1 MGGNSPGGGS
11 SGSGADNPF
20 EAARPTYAR
29 VRPAYPA
36 AAVAAIVRAAGLGVR
51 GSADGSGSRRGDA
64 GPTAQGGAGGSAR
77 QESATGPTARGSAGA
92 PASTAATAPADRPV
106 RGLAADIGAGTGK
119 MSALLAGEGLEV
131 RAVEPSAA
139 MRAQARPHPLITQVA
154 ATAEDTGLGAA
165 SCDLVVYAQSWH
177 WVDPV
182 AAGAEAVRILK
193 PGAPLV
199 IVFNQMD
206 VSVQWVHRLSRIMRS
221 GDVHRADRPP
231 RPAGFA
237 PPALERFWWEDRME
251 PEQIL
256 ELGTTRSS
264 YLRADAARRRAMQD
278 NLRWYLYEHLG
289 HRAGQEITI
298 PYSTLVWTTR
308 APAARVP

>member
-1 MGGNSPGGGS
+1 MCP
-11 SGSGADNPF
+11 
-20 EAARPTYAR
+20 AAR
-29 VRPAYPA
+29 
-36 AAVAAIVRAAGLGVR
+36 GN
-51 GSADGSGSRRGDA
+51 
-64 GPTAQGGAGGSAR
+64 
-77 QESATGPTARGSAGA
+77 AGA
-92 PASTAATAPADRPV
+92 PAPAAPADRPA

-119 MSALLAGEGLEV
+119 MSALLAEEGLEV

-139 MRAQARPHPLITQVA
+139 MRAQVRPHPLIAQVA

-206 VSVQWVHRLSRIMRS
+206 VTVKWVHRLCRIMRS

-237 PPALERFWWEDRME
+237 PPVLERFWWEDRMA

-289 HRAGQEITI
+289 HRADQEITI

-308 APAARVP
+308 APAARVHSGSTPAPEVP

>member
-1 MGGNSPGGGS
+1 MSAPENRGGAGG
-11 SGSGADNPF
+11 NPF
-20 EAARPTYAR
+20 EAARPSYAR

-36 AAVAAIVRAAGLGVR
+36 AAVAAIVRAAGLDVR
-51 GSADGSGSRRGDA
+51 GSGGGSGSRGGDA
-64 GPTAQGGAGGSAR
+64 GPTAGGGAVCPA
-77 QESATGPTARGSAGA
+77 ARGNAGA
-92 PASTAATAPADRPV
+92 PAPAAAPAPTAPDDRPA

-119 MSALLAGEGLEV
+119 MSALLAGEGLDV

-154 ATAEDTGLGAA
+154 ATAEDTGLGTA

-177 WVDPV
+177 WVDPA

-206 VSVQWVHRLSRIMRS
+206 VTVKWVHRLSRIMRS

-237 PPALERFWWEDRME
+237 PPVLERFWWEDRMA

-289 HRAGQEITI
+289 HRADQEITI

-308 APAARVP
+308 APAARVHSGSTPAPEDP

>member
-1 MGGNSPGGGS
+1 MSAPENRGGAGG
-11 SGSGADNPF
+11 NPF
-20 EAARPTYAR
+20 EAARPSYAR

-36 AAVAAIVRAAGLGVR
+36 AAVAAIVRAAGLDVR
-51 GSADGSGSRRGDA
+51 GSRGGGA
-64 GPTAQGGAGGSAR
+64 GPTAGGGAVCCPA
-77 QESATGPTARGSAGA
+77 ARGNAGA
-92 PASTAATAPADRPV
+92 PAPAAAPAPTAPDDRPA

-119 MSALLAGEGLEV
+119 MSALLAGEGLDV

-154 ATAEDTGLGAA
+154 ATAEDTGLGTA

-177 WVDPV
+177 WVDPA

-206 VSVQWVHRLSRIMRS
+206 VTAQWVHRLCRIMRS

-237 PPALERFWWEDRME
+237 PPVLERFWWEDRME

-278 NLRWYLYEHLG
+278 NLRWYLYEYLG
-289 HRAGQEITI
+289 HRAGQEIAI

-308 APAARVP
+308 APAARVHSGSAPAPQVP

>member
-1 MGGNSPGGGS
+1 MC
-11 SGSGADNPF
+11 
-20 EAARPTYAR
+20 
-29 VRPAYPA
+29 PA
-36 AAVAAIVRAAGLGVR
+36 
-51 GSADGSGSRRGDA
+51 
-64 GPTAQGGAGGSAR
+64 
-77 QESATGPTARGSAGA
+77 ARGSAGA
-92 PASTAATAPADRPV
+92 PAPAAAPAPTAPDDRPA

-119 MSALLAGEGLEV
+119 MSALLAEEGLDV

-154 ATAEDTGLGAA
+154 ATAEDTGLGTA

-177 WVDPV
+177 WVDPA

-206 VSVQWVHRLSRIMRS
+206 VTAQWVHRLCRIMRS

-237 PPALERFWWEDRME
+237 PPVLERFWWEDRMA

-289 HRAGQEITI
+289 HRVGQEIAI

-308 APAARVP
+308 APAARVHSGSAPAPQVP

>member
-1 MGGNSPGGGS
+1 MSAPENRGGAGG
-11 SGSGADNPF
+11 NPF
-20 EAARPTYAR
+20 EAARPSYAR

-36 AAVAAIVRAAGLGVR
+36 AAVAAIVRAAGLDAR
-51 GSADGSGSRRGDA
+51 GSGGGSGSRGGDA
-64 GPTAQGGAGGSAR
+64 GPTARGGAVRPA
-77 QESATGPTARGSAGA
+77 ARGSAGA
-92 PASTAATAPADRPV
+92 PAPASAPAPADRPA

-119 MSALLAGEGLEV
+119 MSALLAGEGLDV

-154 ATAEDTGLGAA
+154 ATAEDTGLGTA

-177 WVDPV
+177 WVDPA

-206 VSVQWVHRLSRIMRS
+206 VTAQWVHRLCRIMRS
-221 GDVHRADRPP
+221 GDVHRTDRPP

-237 PPALERFWWEDRME
+237 PPVLERFWWEDRME

-289 HRAGQEITI
+289 HRAGKEIAI

-308 APAARVP
+308 APAARVHSGSAPAPQVP

>member
-1 MGGNSPGGGS
+1 MGGNSPGSRGGS
-11 SGSGADNPF
+11 NGSSPGNPF
-20 EAARPTYAR
+20 EAVRPSYAR

-36 AAVAAIVRAAGLGVR
+36 AAVAAVLRAAGLDVR
-51 GSADGSGSRRGDA
+51 GSAGGSGSRGGAA
-64 GPTAQGGAGGSAR
+64 GPTVL
-77 QESATGPTARGSAGA
+77 GSAGA
-92 PASTAATAPADRPV
+92 PAPTAPADRPV

-119 MSALLAGEGLEV
+119 MSALLAREGLEV
-131 RAVEPSAA
+131 WAVEPSAA

-165 SCDLVVYAQSWH
+165 NCDLVVYAQSWH

-206 VSVQWVHRLSRIMRS
+206 VTVQWVHRLSRIMRS

-231 RPAGFA
+231 RPEGFA
-237 PPALERFWWEDRME
+237 PPVLEQFWWEDRMG

-264 YLRADAARRRAMQD
+264 YLRADGVRRRAMRD

-289 HRAGQEITI
+289 YRAGQEITI

-308 APAARVP
+308 APAPGSCSGSGPGSRCPSAPALK

>member
-1 MGGNSPGGGS
+1 MAREMTSKAQEAIASALQAASAAGNPQVEPVHLLEALIEQQGGIALALLKAV
-11 SGSGADNPF
+11 GADSR
-20 EAARPTYAR
+20 AIGAQTRRAL
-29 VRPAYPA
+29 
-36 AAVAAIVRAAGLGVR
+36 VALPSTQGASA
-51 GSADGSGSRRGDA
+51 GSAQPSRSLLAVVQDA
-64 GPTAQGGAGGSAR
+64 GERADKGAD
-77 QESATGPTARGSAGA
+77 QYV
-92 PASTAATAPADRPV
+92 STEHLLIA
-106 RGLAADIGAGTGK
+106 LAASDTEAG
-119 MSALLAGEGLEV
+119 
-131 RAVEPSAA
+131 
-139 MRAQARPHPLITQVA
+139 
-154 ATAEDTGLGAA
+154 
-165 SCDLVVYAQSWH
+165 
-177 WVDPV
+177 
-182 AAGAEAVRILK
+182 RILK

-206 VSVQWVHRLSRIMRS
+206 VTVKWVHRLSRIMRS

-237 PPALERFWWEDRME
+237 PPVLERFWWEDRMA

-289 HRAGQEITI
+289 HRADQEITI

-308 APAARVP
+308 APAARVHSGSAPAPQVP

>member
-1 MGGNSPGGGS
+1 MGTCGS
-11 SGSGADNPF
+11 SPDNPF
-20 EAARPTYAR
+20 EAARPSYAR
-29 VRPAYPA
+29 VRPSYPA
-36 AAVAAIVRAAGLGVR
+36 AAVAAVLRAAGLDVR
-51 GSADGSGSRRGDA
+51 GSAGGSRNRGGA
-64 GPTAQGGAGGSAR
+64 VGPTAL
-77 QESATGPTARGSAGA
+77 GSAGA
-92 PASTAATAPADRPV
+92 PAPTAPTDRPA
-106 RGLAADIGAGTGK
+106 LAADIGAGTGK
-119 MSALLAGEGLEV
+119 MSALLAEEGLEV

-154 ATAEDTGLGAA
+154 ATAEGTGLGSA

-206 VSVQWVHRLSRIMRS
+206 VTAQWVHRLCRIMRS

-237 PPALERFWWEDRME
+237 PPVLEQFWWEDRMP

-289 HRAGQEITI
+289 HRAGQEIAI

-308 APAARVP
+308 APAARVHSGSAPAPQAP

>member
-1 MGGNSPGGGS
+1 MCP
-11 SGSGADNPF
+11 
-20 EAARPTYAR
+20 AAR
-29 VRPAYPA
+29 
-36 AAVAAIVRAAGLGVR
+36 GN
-51 GSADGSGSRRGDA
+51 
-64 GPTAQGGAGGSAR
+64 
-77 QESATGPTARGSAGA
+77 AGA
-92 PASTAATAPADRPV
+92 PAPAAPADRPA

-119 MSALLAGEGLEV
+119 MSALLAGEGLDV
-131 RAVEPSAA
+131 QAVEPSAA
-139 MRAQARPHPLITQVA
+139 MRAQARRHPLITQVA
-154 ATAEDTGLGAA
+154 ATAEDTGLGTA

-177 WVDPV
+177 WVDPA

-206 VSVQWVHRLSRIMRS
+206 VTAQWVHRLCRIMRS
-221 GDVHRADRPP
+221 GDVHRTDRPP

-237 PPALERFWWEDRME
+237 PPVLERFWWEDRME

-289 HRAGQEITI
+289 HRAGKEIAI

-308 APAARVP
+308 APAARVHSGSAPAPQVP

>member
-1 MGGNSPGGGS
+1 MGGNSPGSRGGS
-11 SGSGADNPF
+11 NGSSPGNPF
-20 EAARPTYAR
+20 EAARPSYAR

-36 AAVAAIVRAAGLGVR
+36 AAVAAVLRAAGLDVR
-51 GSADGSGSRRGDA
+51 GSSGGSGSRGGTA
-64 GPTAQGGAGGSAR
+64 GPTV
-77 QESATGPTARGSAGA
+77 PGSAGA
-92 PASTAATAPADRPV
+92 PAPTASAAPADRPA

-119 MSALLAGEGLEV
+119 MSALLAREGLEV
-131 RAVEPSAA
+131 WAVEPSAA

-165 SCDLVVYAQSWH
+165 NCDLVVYAQSWH

-206 VSVQWVHRLSRIMRS
+206 VTVQWVHRLSRIMRS

-237 PPALERFWWEDRME
+237 PPVLEQFWWEDRMG

-264 YLRADAARRRAMQD
+264 YLRADGVRRRAMRD

-289 HRAGQEITI
+289 YRAGQEITI

-308 APAARVP
+308 APAPGSCSGSGPGSWRPSAPALK

>member
-1 MGGNSPGGGS
+1 MGTC
-11 SGSGADNPF
+11 GSGPGNPF
-20 EAARPTYAR
+20 EAARPSYAR

-36 AAVAAIVRAAGLGVR
+36 AAVAAIVRAAGLDVR
-51 GSADGSGSRRGDA
+51 GSGGGSGSRGGDA
-64 GPTAQGGAGGSAR
+64 GPTAGGGAVCPA
-77 QESATGPTARGSAGA
+77 ARGNAGA
-92 PASTAATAPADRPV
+92 PAPAAAPAPTAPADRPA

-119 MSALLAGEGLEV
+119 MSALLAGEGLDV
-131 RAVEPSAA
+131 QAVEPSAA
-139 MRAQARPHPLITQVA
+139 MRAQARRHPLITQVA
-154 ATAEDTGLGAA
+154 ATAEDTGLGTA

-177 WVDPV
+177 WVDPA

-206 VSVQWVHRLSRIMRS
+206 VTAQWVHRLCRIMRS
-221 GDVHRADRPP
+221 GDVHRTDRPP

-237 PPALERFWWEDRME
+237 PPVLERFWWEDRME

-289 HRAGQEITI
+289 HRAGKEIAI

-308 APAARVP
+308 APAARVHSGSAPAPQVP

>member
-1 MGGNSPGGGS
+1 MSAPENRGVAGG
-11 SGSGADNPF
+11 NPF
-20 EAARPTYAR
+20 EAARPSYAR

-36 AAVAAIVRAAGLGVR
+36 AAVAAIVRAAGLDVR
-51 GSADGSGSRRGDA
+51 GSRGGGA
-64 GPTAQGGAGGSAR
+64 GPTAGGGAVCPA
-77 QESATGPTARGSAGA
+77 ARGNAGA
-92 PASTAATAPADRPV
+92 PAPAAPADRPA

-119 MSALLAGEGLEV
+119 MSALLAGEGLDV

-154 ATAEDTGLGAA
+154 ATAEDTGLGTA

-177 WVDPV
+177 WVDPA

-206 VSVQWVHRLSRIMRS
+206 VTAQWVHRLCRIMRS

-237 PPALERFWWEDRME
+237 PPVLERFWWEDRMA

-289 HRAGQEITI
+289 HRADQEITI

-308 APAARVP
+308 APAARVHSGNGSAPEVP

>member
-1 MGGNSPGGGS
+1 MCP
-11 SGSGADNPF
+11 
-20 EAARPTYAR
+20 AAR
-29 VRPAYPA
+29 
-36 AAVAAIVRAAGLGVR
+36 GN
-51 GSADGSGSRRGDA
+51 
-64 GPTAQGGAGGSAR
+64 
-77 QESATGPTARGSAGA
+77 AGA
-92 PASTAATAPADRPV
+92 PAPAAPADRPA

-119 MSALLAGEGLEV
+119 MSALLAGEGLDV

-154 ATAEDTGLGAA
+154 ATAEDTGLGTA

-177 WVDPV
+177 WVDPA

-206 VSVQWVHRLSRIMRS
+206 VTAQWVHRLCRIMRS

-237 PPALERFWWEDRME
+237 PPVLERFWWEDRMA

-289 HRAGQEITI
+289 HRADQEITI

-308 APAARVP
+308 APAARVHSGNGSAPEVP

>member
-1 MGGNSPGGGS
+1 MSAPENRGGAGG
-11 SGSGADNPF
+11 NPF
-20 EAARPTYAR
+20 EAARPSYAR

-36 AAVAAIVRAAGLGVR
+36 AAVAAIVRAAGLDVR
-51 GSADGSGSRRGDA
+51 GSRGGDA
-64 GPTAQGGAGGSAR
+64 GPTAGGGAVCPA
-77 QESATGPTARGSAGA
+77 ARGNAGA
-92 PASTAATAPADRPV
+92 PAPAAAPAPTAPADRPA

-119 MSALLAGEGLEV
+119 MSALLAEEGLEV

-139 MRAQARPHPLITQVA
+139 MRAQVRPHPLITQVA

-206 VSVQWVHRLSRIMRS
+206 VTAQWVHRLCRIMRS

-237 PPALERFWWEDRME
+237 PPVLERFWWEDRME

-289 HRAGQEITI
+289 HRAGQEIAI

-308 APAARVP
+308 APAARIHSGSAPAPEVP

>member
-1 MGGNSPGGGS
+1 MSAPENRGGAGGGCP
-11 SGSGADNPF
+11 DNPF
-20 EAARPTYAR
+20 EAARPSYAR

-36 AAVAAIVRAAGLGVR
+36 AAVAAIVRAAGLDVR
-51 GSADGSGSRRGDA
+51 GSRGGDA
-64 GPTAQGGAGGSAR
+64 GPTAGGGAVCPA
-77 QESATGPTARGSAGA
+77 ARGNAGA
-92 PASTAATAPADRPV
+92 PAPAAAPAPTAPADRPA

-119 MSALLAGEGLEV
+119 MSALLAEEGLDV

-154 ATAEDTGLGAA
+154 ATAEDTGLETA

-177 WVDPV
+177 WVDPA

-193 PGAPLV
+193 PGSPLV

-206 VSVQWVHRLSRIMRS
+206 VTAQWVHRLCRIMRS

-237 PPALERFWWEDRME
+237 PPVLERFWWEDRME

-289 HRAGQEITI
+289 HRAGQEIAI

-308 APAARVP
+308 APAARIHSGSAPAPQIP